1 MREIGS
7 SLVLYCF
14 ISYLISLFSTLLLA
28 TLLSQSHRH
37 RRPTGT
43 PASRH
48 WQSAY
53 SVCFWS
59 RDYARLT
66 SWQLSI

>member
-1 MREIGS
+1 MPA
-7 SLVLYCF
+7 
-14 ISYLISLFSTLLLA
+14 ISYLISLFSTLLLV
-28 TLLSQSHRH
+28 TLLSQSHRY

-53 SVCFWS
+53 SVWS
-59 RDYARLT
+59 
-66 SWQLSI
+66 SESGIMHV